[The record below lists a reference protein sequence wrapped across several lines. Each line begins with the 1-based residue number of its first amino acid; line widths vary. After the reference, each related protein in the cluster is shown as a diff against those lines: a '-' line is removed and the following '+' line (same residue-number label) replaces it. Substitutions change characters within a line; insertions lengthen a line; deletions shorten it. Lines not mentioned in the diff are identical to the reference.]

1 MADNKYKNSDYYNRE
16 MDKLTSTNNEI
27 DQSTSTKVN
36 SEKDTKESKNP
47 DNIRKIMAAKKIQHY
62 YG

>member
-36 SEKDTKESKNP
+36 PEKDTKESK
-47 DNIRKIMAAKKIQHY
+47 ILII
-62 YG
+62 